1 MFKRRNNKAG
11 GDPAPA
17 NTPAKKQAAENPYL
31 AAQRADNDKHMDL
44 AKAKYNWQVMAM
56 TSLGILVF
64 SVVGNIW
71 QGVQSKYVPY
81 LVEVDK
87 LGGTVVVGPADQRNP
102 ADVKRILYHEL
113 GRFIENA
120 RTVISDRDAQKTLID
135 RVYAY
140 LPNQSAARVMLTD
153 YYRTRD
159 PFKLAETT
167 TVGTEINNVLE
178 LSKNT
183 YQVEWTEQTRSLRG
197 EKTGLA
203 IHWKAVL
210 TVEIHPPTKEDQI
223 RANPV
228 GIYVMQINWSR
239 QM

>member
-1 MFKRRNNKAG
+1 MSTKG
-11 GDPAPA
+11 S
-17 NTPAKKQAAENPYL
+17 KKNVGPENPYVL
-31 AAQRADNDKHMDL
+31 AQHVDNDKHMNL
-44 AKAKYNWQVMAM
+44 AKAKYNWQVVAIA
-56 TSLGILVF
+56 SLGLLIF

-81 LVEVDK
+81 LVQVDK

-102 ADVKRILYHEL
+102 ADIKRILYHEL
-113 GRFIENA
+113 GRFVENA
-120 RTVISDRDAQKTLID
+120 RTVVSDRAAQKILID

-140 LPNQSAARVMLTD
+140 LPNQSAARVMITD
-153 YYRTRD
+153 FYRTRD

-167 TVGTEINNVLE
+167 TMGTEINNVLE
-178 LSKNT
+178 LSKDT

-197 EKTGLA
+197 EKTGMA
-203 IHWKAVL
+203 IRWKAII
-210 TVEIHPPTKEDQI
+210 TIDIKPPEREDQI